1 MYTEHPSNLNVL
13 ALNKVLQMNGLI
25 CADRVIAVHNDMT
38 GVSCL
43 LCFLSIC
50 FYFLVFLWYIFCLW
64 GNGCKYYLDSVCKN
78 FKVSNLIQ

>member
-25 CADRVIAVHNDMT
+25 CADRVIAVHIDMT

-43 LCFLSIC
+43 LCFLSIY
-50 FYFLVFLWYIFCLW
+50 FYFLVFFYGI
-64 GNGCKYYLDSVCKN
+64 N
-78 FKVSNLIQ
+78 FVYGVMAANIIWIRYVKISK

>member
-38 GVSCL
+38 GVSRL
-43 LCFLSIC
+43 LCFLSIY
-50 FYFLVFLWYIFCLW
+50 FYFLVFFYRI
-64 GNGCKYYLDSVCKN
+64 N
-78 FKVSNLIQ
+78 FVYGVMAANVIWIRFVKISE